1 MAQAT
6 KRKSA
11 AADEK
16 SLGEIC
22 RDRVYPLPVFRRLAG
37 LGKHAFTQLR
47 RQGLSVSKV
56 GNRVFIRGEDFM
68 AFLAKQNAT
77 TPQ

>member
-1 MAQAT
+1 MVQAA

-22 RDRVYPLPVFRRLAG
+22 RDRAYPLPVFRRLAG
-37 LGKHAFTQLR
+37 IGKHAFAQLR

-56 GNRVFIRGEDFM
+56 GNRVFIRGEDFL